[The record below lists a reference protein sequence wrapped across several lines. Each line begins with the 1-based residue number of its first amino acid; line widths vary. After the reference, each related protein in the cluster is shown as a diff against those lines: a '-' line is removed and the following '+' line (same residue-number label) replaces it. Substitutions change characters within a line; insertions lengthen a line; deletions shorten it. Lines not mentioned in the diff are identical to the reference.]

1 MLVDKQILWFEV
13 PIHDP
18 TLMKVTDGLHYLADV
33 KFGLRFRKGL
43 FYLKV
48 VKKLTPCAQFH
59 HEEQFFGS
67 LEGPVQLD
75 HIFVVQLQHNITFLL
90 DSIPFLA
97 HVLLAQNFDCVQH
110 AGVLFASECHTRKTT
125 TADNLQKLE

>member
-18 TLMKVTDGLHYLADV
+18 TLMKVTDGLHYLVYV
-33 KFGLRFRKGL
+33 KFGLRFREGL
-43 FYLKV
+43 FDLKV
-48 VKKLTPCAQFH
+48 VKKLAPCAQFH
-59 HEEQFFGS
+59 HEEQLLRR

-75 HIFVVQLQHNITFLL
+75 HILVVQLQHNIAFLL
-90 DSIPFLA
+90 ESIPFLA

-110 AGVLFASECHTRKTT
+110 ASVLFATECHTRKAS
-125 TADNLQKLE
+125 TADHLQKLE